1 MLIQSMTTYTKEQK
15 EWMSKLMRTLMP
27 NISYPPNYTT
37 YLDYY
42 RSLRYKSGVKYVLED
57 DGKIL
62 FNLPATSEFPNAIKL
77 PTILY
82 SRTKIWEEQI
92 WRDLNRHYVINPEH
106 RRYVKAFVSLM
117 RRYRKEYRK
126 HYLLKYIK
134 PQARREATRCILFDK
149 TQLPKE
155 VLNEIVSYM

>member
-106 RRYVKAFVSLM
+106 RRYV
-117 RRYRKEYRK
+117 
-126 HYLLKYIK
+126 
-134 PQARREATRCILFDK
+134 
-149 TQLPKE
+149 
-155 VLNEIVSYM
+155 